1 MIEFMKMTEFP
12 RGTLYDILA
21 DAYSYDPRN
30 RQIWDANWKETD
42 DPTTKRMRQLDRLID
57 VLATG
62 KPMEKVLR

>member
-1 MIEFMKMTEFP
+1 MIEFMKMTDFP

-42 DPTTKRMRQLDRLID
+42 DFFYDNPDISPYLSLCSNHSRRCD
-57 VLATG
+57 
-62 KPMEKVLR
+62 